1 MNKEIGPYTVNL
13 DTNTNFLVIRK
24 DGMTIKGYE
33 VKPMESGSAFKHA
46 CDTVEKHYNNTL
58 K

>member
-1 MNKEIGPYTVNL
+1 MKKEIGPYTVNL
-13 DTNTNFLVIRK
+13 CTNTNFLVIRK

-33 VKPMESGSAFKHA
+33 VEPMDSGSAFNDA
-46 CDTVEKHYNNTL
+46 CEKIEKYYNNQ